1 MAITY
6 TWIKKSL
13 AQDEFGEC
21 TKAKWGLEG
30 IDDVSGKSARHEAA
44 TVFGGVDIKDKADWT
59 QAEIDA
65 FAEKIRV
72 SCNFD
77 QEIDDQIAAQV

>member
-6 TWIKKSL
+6 TWIKKAL
-13 AQDEFGEC
+13 ASDEFGEC
-21 TKAKWGLEG
+21 TKAKWLLEG
-30 IDDVSGKSARHEAA
+30 IDDTSGKSARQEAS
-44 TVFGGVDIKDKADWT
+44 TVFGESDIKDKADWT

-65 FAEKIRV
+65 FAENVRE

-77 QEIDDQIAAQV
+77 QEIADQIAAQA